1 MRASELPCN
10 RIGGQNSRAP
20 CHTSIGLSVA
30 APEQLHLPA
39 CEHKARS
46 APPPVCLC
54 HGSLA
59 FSTEDL
65 LALKRA
71 SQVVMLPQAQ
81 LKRALPYA
89 SSGQAEAG
97 LS

>member
-1 MRASELPCN
+1 MPHLR
-10 RIGGQNSRAP
+10 
-20 CHTSIGLSVA
+20 GLLAA
-30 APEQLHLPA
+30 APEKLHLPA
-39 CEHKARS
+39 CENKACN
-46 APPPVCLC
+46 APPPVRLC

-59 FSTEDL
+59 FSTENL

-81 LKRALPYA
+81 LKRALPHA
-89 SSGQAEAG
+89 SSGQAGAG